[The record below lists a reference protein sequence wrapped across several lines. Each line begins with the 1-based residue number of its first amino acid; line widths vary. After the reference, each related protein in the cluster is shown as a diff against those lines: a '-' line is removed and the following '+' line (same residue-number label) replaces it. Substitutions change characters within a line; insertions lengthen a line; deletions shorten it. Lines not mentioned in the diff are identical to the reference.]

1 MRYGFEIAS
10 VLGGLAIIVFAN
22 LFVIEILPFA
32 VPIFNM
38 MGGLIVVL
46 PPVMAIYTRFR
57 TKREIE
63 EQFISFLMD
72 LTDSIDSG
80 MTLPMALEH
89 CSKRD
94 YLSLSKHINDLI
106 AQVNWGV
113 PFKKALNTFAKKT
126 HSRDIRRAVSTI
138 IETYRVGGKI
148 SDTLRSVG
156 KSMTS
161 INKIQKER
169 RASVYSQ
176 VVTSYM
182 IFFIFIFIMVV
193 IQVFILPALVPERI
207 SDISL
212 VEATPLTP
220 EEYSQIFTMFII
232 IQGFFAGLA
241 TGKMAEGSLSA
252 GLKHSVLLVF
262 IGYVIFTLAI
272 QLPQIK
278 FF

>member
-10 VLGGLAIIVFAN
+10 VFGGLAIIVFAN

-38 MGGLIVVL
+38 MGGLIIVL

-57 TKREIE
+57 IKREIE

-94 YLSLSKHINDLI
+94 YLSLSKHINDLV

-126 HSRDIRRAVSTI
+126 HSRDIRRAASTI

-148 SDTLRSVG
+148 SDTLMSVG

-193 IQVFILPALVPERI
+193 IQVFILPALAPERI

-262 IGYVIFTLAI
+262 IGYVIFTLAT